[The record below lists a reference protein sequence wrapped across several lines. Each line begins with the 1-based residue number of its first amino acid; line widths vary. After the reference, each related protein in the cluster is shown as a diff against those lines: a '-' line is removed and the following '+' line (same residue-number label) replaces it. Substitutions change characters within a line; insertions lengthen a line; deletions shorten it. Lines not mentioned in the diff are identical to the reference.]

1 MAENK
6 KQYDWFAALVQNPDL
21 MINDFKR
28 LGVNPDN
35 SELKSRSEYEGMP
48 QVQEAFK
55 NSEGKFDKAAFDKFY
70 DNSLLLYNNYAN
82 EEYVPKATELFGYL
96 DSQWDRPSGSKIID
110 TTPRFSIST
119 TAQTQSFGIDYI
131 NKYGQGPYAKQ
142 SAREIAQQQEVVD
155 YLTGESLGWTPD
167 DKSNPIRAIFRPTLV
182 LASWDEDGEHREGG
196 ELVQHKR
203 GDLKYRNGLP
213 YYETLGDRSISGKQV
228 LTYSDSL
235 TREGSWLNKYDFFDS
250 DGLDKSMVGTI
261 AKTAFTTIPYL
272 IPGVGGVLGA

>member
-55 NSEGKFDKAAFDKFY
+55 NSDGKFDKAAFDKFY

-96 DSQWDRPSGSKIID
+96 DSQW
-110 TTPRFSIST
+110 
-119 TAQTQSFGIDYI
+119 
-131 NKYGQGPYAKQ
+131 
-142 SAREIAQQQEVVD
+142 
-155 YLTGESLGWTPD
+155 
-167 DKSNPIRAIFRPTLV
+167 
-182 LASWDEDGEHREGG
+182 
-196 ELVQHKR
+196 
-203 GDLKYRNGLP
+203 
-213 YYETLGDRSISGKQV
+213 
-228 LTYSDSL
+228 
-235 TREGSWLNKYDFFDS
+235 
-250 DGLDKSMVGTI
+250 
-261 AKTAFTTIPYL
+261 
-272 IPGVGGVLGA
+272 